1 VKLRFLLPA
10 ILPILFCGAA
20 LAAGQPAAQPP
31 VMKIHHLAGA
41 FAEVWDRNVGKPDEE
56 FVRDF
61 KATVAPQ
68 FPAFYG
74 VERYGGRKTEAQ
86 RDADIVAARAEFPK
100 LRPTYLKTVANFER
114 DMTGYIASFRKVFP
128 DYAAKN
134 EVWFVHSLGE
144 TDGGK
149 RTLDGKSTFIF
160 GADRMSEDEGKGA
173 NALFFHHEL
182 FHDYQPLAC
191 KQWPVWTSLWQEGLA
206 TWVALQLNP
215 GASVEEWLPPELVEG
230 TRKQMGRAVEDL
242 YAKLDSTDRNDYA
255 GLFLG
260 QGDQTGLPVRR
271 GYYLGVLVAEE
282 AARKMDIHQLAM
294 LDCESVRPVVVAA
307 VERMRKEYGT
317 RRP

>member
-1 VKLRFLLPA
+1 MIRSLLPG
-10 ILPILFCGAA
+10 ILPILFSGAA

-31 VMKIHHLAGA
+31 VMKIHNLAGA

-56 FVRDF
+56 FVHDF
-61 KATVAPQ
+61 KASVAAK

-74 VERYGGRKTEAQ
+74 VARYGGRKTEAQ
-86 RDADIVAARAEFPK
+86 RDADIVAARTEFPK
-100 LRPTYLKTVANFER
+100 LRATYLKTVANFEH
-114 DMTGYIASFRKVFP
+114 DMTAYIASFRKTFP

-134 EVWFVHSLGE
+134 DVWFVHSLGE
-144 TDGGK
+144 MDGGK
-149 RTLDGKSTFIF
+149 RPLEGKPTFIF
-160 GADRMSEDEGKGA
+160 GADRMSEDEGKDA
-173 NALFFHHEL
+173 NVLFFHHEL
-182 FHDYQPLAC
+182 FHDYQPLVC

-206 TWVALQLNP
+206 TYVALRLNP
-215 GASVEEWLPPELVEG
+215 GWTVEGMLPPELVEG

-242 YAKLDSTDRNDYA
+242 YAKLDSTDGDDYS

-260 QGDQTGLPVRR
+260 RGDKTGMPARR

-282 AARKMDIHQLAM
+282 AAKTMDLHQLAM

-317 RRP
+317 HRP